1 MLYTSRLKEILLR
14 KKLVNKKNIDLYEI
28 AAAKEKI
35 GLENYLLQK
44 KILTEDAL
52 YKTVAEYVKL
62 PFIELKDKLIRKDIL
77 FLVPEVIAGTHKII
91 AFEKKDETLKLAVI
105 NPDDIQTFEFIG
117 RKTELI
123 PELYITTPAM
133 LEEALKQYRLSLSAE
148 FKKITEQPVK
158 EEDKKKLQELAENL
172 PIVRIVDSLLEHAI
186 FEGASDIHIEPGE
199 KELAVRYRVDGIL
212 HKVMTLPKAIHPGIA
227 ARIKILSNLKI
238 DEHRLPQDGRFK
250 IETKEYRF
258 SVRVS
263 VLPIF
268 DGEKIV
274 MRLLNETN
282 VALTLEQLG
291 LLPGPLEIV
300 KRNIKRPHG
309 IILATGPTGSGKTTT
324 LYSILGILNKPEV
337 NISTIEDPIEY
348 KMPGINQAQVN
359 SKIGFSFAS
368 GLRSL
373 LRQDPNII
381 MVGEIRDNETADIA
395 VNAALTG
402 HLVLSTLHTND
413 APTTLPRLGDMGIPP
428 FLLAFTSNMIV
439 AQRLVRKLCPECKQP
454 YKLDAE
460 AVKELGKLYNIED
473 TIKSLQKLKYLKAKE
488 GIRAI
493 SFYRSV
499 GCAKCRNTGYKG
511 RLGLYEVME
520 ITQPIKNLIHKKA
533 DAIQIAEA
541 AKDGGM
547 ITIVMDGFIKAVS
560 GQTSIEEIIRVT
572 KE

>member
-1 MLYTSRLKEILLR
+1 MLYTSRLKEIILR
-14 KKLVNKKNIDLYEI
+14 KKIATKKNLDAYEATAI
-28 AAAKEKI
+28 KEKTN
-35 GLENYLLQK
+35 LETFLLQK
-44 KILTEDAL
+44 KVLTEEKL
-52 YKTVAEYVKL
+52 YKTTAEYFKL
-62 PFIELKDKLIRKDIL
+62 PFVELKDKVIRKDIL
-77 FLVPEVIAGTHKII
+77 FLVPEVIAGTHKVI
-91 AFEKKDETLKLAVI
+91 AFEKKDDCLRLAVT

-117 RKTELI
+117 RKNELT
-123 PELYITTPAM
+123 PEIYVTTPAM
-133 LEEALKQYRLSLSAE
+133 LEETLKQYRLSLSAE

-186 FEGASDIHIEPGE
+186 FEGASDIHIEPNE
-199 KELAVRYRVDGIL
+199 KELCVRYRVDGML

-291 LLPGPLEIV
+291 LLPEPLEIV

-324 LYSILGILNKPEV
+324 LYSVLGILNKPEV
-337 NISTIEDPIEY
+337 NISTIEDPVEY
-348 KMPGINQAQVN
+348 KMLGVNQSQVN
-359 SKIGFSFAS
+359 SKIGFTFAA

-395 VNAALTG
+395 VHAALTG

-413 APTTLPRLGDMGIPP
+413 APTSLPRLGDMGIPP
-428 FLLAFTSNMIV
+428 FLIAFTTNMIV
-439 AQRLVRKLCPECKQP
+439 AQRLVRKLCPECKQT
-454 YKLDAE
+454 YKLDKE
-460 AVKELGKLYNIED
+460 AVKELGKLYNVED
-473 TIKSLQKLKYLKAKE
+473 IVKSLQKLDFIKAKQTLST
-488 GIRAI
+488 IN
-493 SFYRSV
+493 FYRST
-499 GCAKCRNTGYKG
+499 GCAKCKNSGYKG
-511 RLGLYEVME
+511 RLGIYEVME
-520 ITQPIKNLIHKKA
+520 ITQPIKELIHKKA
-533 DAIQIAEA
+533 DAVQIAEA

-547 ITIVMDGFIKAVS
+547 ITLVMDGFIKAIN
-560 GQTSIEEIIRVT
+560 GQTSLEEIIRVT

>member
-1 MLYTSRLKEILLR
+1 MLYTSRLKELILR
-14 KKLVNKKNIDLYEI
+14 KKLISKKNLDLYE
-28 AAAKEKI
+28 AEAGKTKI
-35 GLENYLLQK
+35 SLENFLLQK
-44 KILTEDAL
+44 KILTEEAI
-52 YKTVAEYVKL
+52 YKTAAEYLEL
-62 PFIELKDKLIRKDIL
+62 PFVDIKDRVIRKDIL
-77 FLVPEVIAGTHKII
+77 FLVPEVIADTHQII
-91 AFEKKDETLKLAVI
+91 AFDKKDNILRLAVT
-105 NPDDIQTFEFIG
+105 NPDDIQTFEFISK
-117 RKTELI
+117 KTGLA
-123 PELYITTPAM
+123 PELHITTPIL

-158 EEDKKKLQELAENL
+158 EEDKKKLQELAEHL

-186 FEGASDIHIEPGE
+186 FEGASDIHVEPGE
-199 KELAVRYRVDGIL
+199 KELNVRYRIDGIL
-212 HKVMTLPKAIHPGIA
+212 HKVMTLPKAVHPGIA

-291 LLPGPLEIV
+291 ILPGPLEIV
-300 KRNIKRPHG
+300 RRNIKRPHG
-309 IILATGPTGSGKTTT
+309 ILLATGPTGSGKTTT
-324 LYSILGILNKPEV
+324 LYSILGILNQPEV

-348 KMPGINQAQVN
+348 KMPGVNQSQVN
-359 SKIGFSFAS
+359 AKIGFTFAG

-395 VNAALTG
+395 VHAALTG

-413 APTTLPRLGDMGIPP
+413 APTTLPRLSDMGVPQ
-428 FLLAFTSNMIV
+428 FLIAFTTNMII
-439 AQRLVRKLCPECKQP
+439 AQRLVRKLCPECKQS
-454 YKLDAE
+454 YKLDKE
-460 AVKELGKLYNIED
+460 ALNELGKIYNIPD
-473 TIKSLQKLKYLKAKE
+473 IMKSLQKSGYVKAKQNLNTM
-488 GIRAI
+488 
-493 SFYRSV
+493 SFYRPI
-499 GCAKCRNTGYKG
+499 GCAKCKNTGYKG

-520 ITQPIKNLIHKKA
+520 ITQSIKELIHKKA

-541 AKDGGM
+541 AKNEGM
-547 ITIVMDGFIKAVS
+547 ITLAMDGFIKAMD
-560 GQTSIEEIIRVT
+560 GRTSVEEIIRVT

>member
-14 KKLVNKKNIDLYEI
+14 KKLVTKKSLDLYE
-28 AAAKEKI
+28 AAARKEKLS
-35 GLENYLLQK
+35 LETYLLQK
-44 KILTEDAL
+44 KILSEENL
-52 YKTVAEYVKL
+52 YKTAAEYLKL
-62 PFIELKDKLIRKDIL
+62 PFVDLKDKIIRKDIL

-91 AFEKKDETLKLAVI
+91 AFEKKDDALKLAVI

-117 RKTELI
+117 RKNEI
-123 PELYITTPAM
+123 APEIFITTPVM

-186 FEGASDIHIEPGE
+186 FEGASDIHIEPSE
-199 KELAVRYRVDGIL
+199 KELTVRYRVDGIL
-212 HKVMTLPKAIHPGIA
+212 HKVMTLPKAIHPGIT

-250 IETKEYRF
+250 IETKDYRF

-291 LLPGPLEIV
+291 ILPGPLEIV

-337 NISTIEDPIEY
+337 NISTIEDPVEY
-348 KMPGINQAQVN
+348 KMQGVNQSQVN
-359 SKIGFSFAS
+359 SKIGFTFAG

-395 VNAALTG
+395 VHASLTG

-413 APTTLPRLGDMGIPP
+413 APTTLPRLSDMGVPP
-428 FLLAFTSNMIV
+428 FLIAFTTNMII
-439 AQRLVRKLCPECKQP
+439 AQRLTRKLCPECKQS
-454 YKLDAE
+454 YKLDKE
-460 AVKELGKLYNIED
+460 ALTELGKLYNIED
-473 TIKSLQKLKYLKAKE
+473 IIKSLQKFKYLKNKDSL
-488 GIRAI
+488 RTVN
-493 SFYRSV
+493 FYRAA

-511 RLGLYEVME
+511 RLGLYEIME
-520 ITQPIKNLIHKKA
+520 ITQPIKELIHKKA

-541 AKDGGM
+541 AKQGGM
-547 ITIVMDGFIKAVS
+547 ITLVLDGFIKALS
-560 GQTSIEEIIRVT
+560 GQTSLEEIIRVT